1 MKITKVDALNIALSS
16 LTADSYDVQY
26 DAVFADGT
34 PTIHTET
41 YTQQEVREVIE
52 KMVAQLSK
60 PRSDEAK
67 SKQSAA
73 RKAKTAQARAELV
86 AKVAPVLREAL
97 THTLIGVT
105 AKELYDLAKSNL
117 PEDFTANKVQYI
129 LLHEMASE
137 VEKIEAK
144 GKANLYRLIEG

>member
-1 MKITKVDALNIALSS
+1 MMTYTAAIENAIRVLSTSNENDEPIERLQALSAALVKRNTHKTS
-16 LTADSYDVQY
+16 
-26 DAVFADGT
+26 DAVK
-34 PTIHTET
+34 
-41 YTQQEVREVIE
+41 E
-52 KMVAQLSK
+52 KQA
-60 PRSDEAK
+60 AK
-67 SKQSAA
+67 RAE
-73 RKAKTAQARAELV
+73 ARAEV
-86 AKVAPVLREAL
+86 VNAVAPVLREAL

-144 GKANLYRLIEG
+144 GKPNTYRLAE